1 MITKVISP
9 TGICKRLGT
18 HPQLLRGLAE
28 AGIIDA
34 YIADNDRI
42 TFPLQA
48 LDQYRE
54 YMHKKQTRAAHATA

>member
-48 LDQYRE
+48 LDQFRD
-54 YMHKKQTRAAHATA
+54 YMARKGARRA